1 MSWLICEQ
9 TRTAPDGVSGSAVTN
24 WIADYEFEMVMSG
37 VDTVEVSS
45 GWTEDA
51 RYDILCH
58 DIRHIAREP
67 RNRGPRRVGECPT
80 RRRSDSSHF

>member
-9 TRTAPDGVSGSAVTN
+9 TRTARDGVGGSTVTD
-24 WIADYEFEMVMSG
+24 WIADYEFEMGMSG

-58 DIRHIAREP
+58 DISHIASQP
-67 RNRGPRRVGECPT
+67 RNRG
-80 RRRSDSSHF
+80 RRRLGGMPSAARSASFHF